1 MMSRRHGSVLNVH
14 IPMIRWDTGIYAG
27 VSHDDSTVHQKNKVL
42 PEKDEVD
49 AVFLCEK
56 EEFR

>member
-1 MMSRRHGSVLNVH
+1 L
-14 IPMIRWDTGIYAG
+14 WQG
-27 VSHDDSTVHQKNKVL
+27 VQQKNKVL
-42 PEKDEVD
+42 PEKDEVG